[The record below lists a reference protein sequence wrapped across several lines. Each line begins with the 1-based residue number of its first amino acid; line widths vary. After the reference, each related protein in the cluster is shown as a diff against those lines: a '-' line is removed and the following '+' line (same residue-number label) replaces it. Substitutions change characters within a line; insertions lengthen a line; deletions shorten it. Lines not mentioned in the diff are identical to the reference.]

1 MPTKKVIIPR
11 GLPGSGKSTWV
22 KEQLATHPAGT
33 AVRLN
38 NDDLSMMLYNEMWG
52 NMFNNTSKEL
62 LHHLRLAMLKTFL
75 AQEYITHIYV
85 DNTNLARATVKALQD
100 VTLLAGAEFV
110 VVDTFLD
117 VPIEEC
123 IERDS
128 KREKV
133 VGGDIIRKMAG
144 QLKGIKPWVVPE
156 TPSIKPYPNKFH
168 ENMES
173 VVLCDIDGTIALMN
187 GRGPY
192 EFDKVHTDLPN
203 FPVAGLVNS
212 LYSIGTKV
220 IFMSGRGEES
230 RSETAAWLWN
240 ELGFESELY
249 MRAAGDMRPDWIV
262 KYELFQEHIAGK
274 YHVWFVLDDRDQVV
288 DLWRRK
294 LGLPTFQVADGDF

>member
-1 MPTKKVIIPR
+1 MKKKVIVPR

-38 NDDLSMMLYNEMWG
+38 NDDLSMMLYNELWG
-52 NMFNNTSKEL
+52 NFFNNASKEL

-100 VTLLAGAEFV
+100 ATLLAGAEFV
-110 VVDTFLD
+110 VVDDFLD

-128 KREKV
+128 KRDRV
-133 VGGDIIRKMAG
+133 VGGDVIRKMAG
-144 QLKGIKPWVVPE
+144 QLKGIKPWAVPE
-156 TPSIKPYPNKFH
+156 SPVIEKYNNDPELP
-168 ENMES
+168 E
-173 VVLCDIDGTIALMN
+173 VIICDIDGTIALMN
-187 GRGPY
+187 GRSPY
-192 EFDKVHTDLPN
+192 EFDKVHTDVPN
-203 FPVAGLVNS
+203 FPVSSLVDILTN
-212 LYSIGTKV
+212 LDHRV
-220 IFMSGRGEES
+220 IFLSGRGEES
-230 RSETAAWLWN
+230 REQTTNWLWN
-240 ELGFESELY
+240 ELGYEPELY
-249 MRAAGDMRPDWIV
+249 MRAAGDMRPDWII
-262 KYELFQEHIAGK
+262 KHELFQEHVADK
-274 YHVWFVLDDRDQVV
+274 YSVWFVLDDRDQVV

>member
-1 MPTKKVIIPR
+1 MKKKVIIPR

-22 KEQLATHPAGT
+22 KERLAMHPAGT

-38 NDDLSMMLYNEMWG
+38 NDDLSMMLYNELWG
-52 NMFNNTSKEL
+52 HFFNNASKEL

-85 DNTNLARATVKALQD
+85 DNTNLARNTVKALQD
-100 VTLLAGAEFV
+100 ITLLAGAEFI

-123 IERDS
+123 VERDS
-128 KREKV
+128 KRDRV
-133 VGGDIIRKMAG
+133 VGGDVIKKMAG

-156 TPSIKPYPNKFH
+156 TPAIEKYDNDPELP
-168 ENMES
+168 EIII
-173 VVLCDIDGTIALMN
+173 CDIDGTIALMN
-187 GRGPY
+187 DRGPY

-203 FPVAGLVNS
+203 NPVTDLVNLVDDVTS
-212 LYSIGTKV
+212 V
-220 IFMSGRGEES
+220 VFMSGRGEES
-230 RSETAAWLWN
+230 RAETEAWIKDNLVI
-240 ELGFESELY
+240 GDFKLY
-249 MRAAGDMRPDWIV
+249 MRSAGDMRPDWIV
-262 KYELFQEHIAGK
+262 KYELFQEHIADK

>member
-1 MPTKKVIIPR
+1 VKKKVIVPR

-38 NDDLSMMLYNEMWG
+38 NDDLSMMLYNELWG
-52 NMFNNTSKEL
+52 NFFNNASKEL

-100 VTLLAGAEFV
+100 VTLLAGAEFI
-110 VVDTFLD
+110 VVDDFLD

-128 KREKV
+128 KRDRV
-133 VGGDIIRKMAG
+133 VGADVIRKMAG
-144 QLKGIKPWVVPE
+144 QLKGIKPWAVPE
-156 TPSIKPYPNKFH
+156 TPAIEKYPNDP
-168 ENMES
+168 ELPE
-173 VVLCDIDGTIALMN
+173 VIICDIDGTIALMN

-192 EFDKVHTDLPN
+192 ELDKVHTDVPN
-203 FPVAGLVNS
+203 FPVSSLVDILNN
-212 LYSIGTKV
+212 LDHKV
-220 IFMSGRGEES
+220 VFMSGRGEES
-230 RSETAAWLWN
+230 RTDTTNWLWN
-240 ELGFESELY
+240 ELGFEPELY

-262 KYELFQEHIAGK
+262 KYELFQEHIEGK
-274 YHVWFVLDDRDQVV
+274 YSVWFVLDDRDQVI

>member
-1 MPTKKVIIPR
+1 MKKKVIVPR

-38 NDDLSMMLYNEMWG
+38 NDDLSMMLYNELWG
-52 NMFNNTSKEL
+52 NFFNNASKEL

-75 AQEYITHIYV
+75 AQEYVTHIYV

-100 VTLLAGAEFV
+100 ATLLAGAEFV
-110 VVDTFLD
+110 VVDEFLN

-128 KREKV
+128 KRDRV
-133 VGGDIIRKMAG
+133 VGGDVIRKMAG

-156 TPSIKPYPNKFH
+156 TPVIEKYHNDPELP
-168 ENMES
+168 E
-173 VVLCDIDGTIALMN
+173 VIICDIDGTIALMN
-187 GRGPY
+187 GRSPY
-192 EFDKVHTDLPN
+192 EFDKVHTDVPN
-203 FPVAGLVNS
+203 FPVSSLVDILTN
-212 LYSIGTKV
+212 LDHKV
-220 IFMSGRGEES
+220 IFLSGRGEES
-230 RSETAAWLWN
+230 RKHTTDWLWN
-240 ELGFESELY
+240 ELGYEPELY
-249 MRAAGDMRPDWIV
+249 MRAAGDMRPDWII
-262 KYELFQEHIAGK
+262 KHELFQEHVAGK
-274 YHVWFVLDDRDQVV
+274 YSVWFVLDDRDQVI

>member
-1 MPTKKVIIPR
+1 MKKKVIIPR

-22 KEQLATHPAGT
+22 KEQLATHPTGT

-52 NMFNNTSKEL
+52 NMFNNASKEL

-75 AQEYITHIYV
+75 SQEYITHIYV

-110 VVDTFLD
+110 VVDDFLD

-128 KREKV
+128 KRDRV
-133 VGGDIIRKMAG
+133 VGGDVIRKMAG
-144 QLKGIKPWVVPE
+144 QLKGIRSWKVPE
-156 TPSIKPYPNKFH
+156 TPTIEPHVNEWS
-168 ENMES
+168 EDLES

-187 GRGPY
+187 GRSPY
-192 EFDKVHTDLPN
+192 EFDKVHTDVPN
-203 FPVAGLVNS
+203 FSVAALVAMLKANDVR
-212 LYSIGTKV
+212 V

-230 RSETAAWLWN
+230 RTETAVWLWN
-240 ELGFESELY
+240 ELGFEPELY
-249 MRAAGDMRPDWIV
+249 MRAAGDVRPDWIV

>member
-1 MPTKKVIIPR
+1 MKKKVIIPR

-38 NDDLSMMLYNEMWG
+38 NDDLSMMLYNELWG
-52 NMFNNTSKEL
+52 NFFNNASKEL

-128 KREKV
+128 KRDRV
-133 VGGDIIRKMAG
+133 VGGDVIRKMAG
-144 QLKGIKPWVVPE
+144 QLKGIKPWAVPE
-156 TPSIKPYPNKFH
+156 SPVIEKYHNDPKLP
-168 ENMES
+168 E
-173 VVLCDIDGTIALMN
+173 VIICDIDGTIALMN

-192 EFDKVHTDLPN
+192 EFDKVHTDVPN
-203 FPVAGLVNS
+203 SPVSS
-212 LYSIGTKV
+212 LIDILDNLDHKV
-220 IFMSGRGEES
+220 IFLSGRGEES
-230 RSETAAWLWN
+230 RAETTGWLWYH
-240 ELGFESELY
+240 LGFKPELH
-249 MRAAGDMRPDWIV
+249 MRAAGDMRPDWII
-262 KYELFQEHIAGK
+262 KHELFQEHVAGK
-274 YHVWFVLDDRDQVV
+274 YSVWFVLDDRDQVV

>member
-38 NDDLSMMLYNEMWG
+38 NDDLSMMLYNELWG
-52 NMFNNTSKEL
+52 NFFNNASKEL

-128 KREKV
+128 KRDRV
-133 VGGDIIRKMAG
+133 VGGDVIHKMAG

-156 TPSIKPYPNKFH
+156 TPVIEKYNNDPELP
-168 ENMES
+168 E
-173 VVLCDIDGTIALMN
+173 VIICDIDGTIALMN
-187 GRGPY
+187 GRSPY
-192 EFDKVHTDLPN
+192 EFDKVYTDVPN
-203 FPVAGLVNS
+203 FPVSSLVDILTN
-212 LYSIGTKV
+212 LDHKV
-220 IFMSGRGEES
+220 IFLSGRGEES
-230 RSETAAWLWN
+230 RKQTTDWLWN
-240 ELGFESELY
+240 ELGFEPELY
-249 MRAAGDMRPDWIV
+249 MRAAGDVRPDWIV
-262 KYELFQEHIAGK
+262 KYELFQEHIADK
-274 YHVWFVLDDRDQVV
+274 YHIWFVLDDRDQVV
-288 DLWRRK
+288 NLWRRK